1 MPIPYVNLTKQ
12 AKSQKKEIINLLNRI
27 IKKGQF
33 VGGYEID
40 KFEKNICKLINVK
53 HCVALNSGTD
63 ALTLGLHLMGIK
75 KGDEVITTPNSFI
88 ASAAAIVHLGA
99 EPIFVDIC
107 NDGNIDPKNLIKKI
121 SKKTKAIM
129 PVHLSGR
136 PCKMDKIISIS
147 KKYKIPIIE
156 DAAQAIGTK
165 FKNKFVGTF
174 GKVGCFSAHPLKNL
188 NAMGD
193 SGYLVTDDKIIANK
207 IKLLRNHGI
216 KNRNDITDF
225 GYVSR
230 MDNFQAGILNL
241 RLKKLKS
248 IIAKRRS
255 NAKLYF
261 QNLKKLKEIKLPYE
275 EKNQFNSFHT
285 FIILANKRDKLKNYL
300 EKKKISTAIHY
311 PKLIFDQKAYT
322 NKFKKINSKY
332 YPKSKYYVSNIL
344 TLPINEFITKN
355 EIKKISNEIINFYNF
370 INAKN
375 SRQHF

>member
-1 MPIPYVNLTKQ
+1 MSIPYVNLSKQ
-12 AKSQKKEIINLLNRI
+12 AKYQKKEIVNLLNQI

-33 VGGYEID
+33 VGGDEID

-63 ALTLGLHLMGIK
+63 ALTLGLYLLGIK

-99 EPIFVDIC
+99 IPIFADIC
-107 NDGNIDPKNLIKKI
+107 DDGNIDPNDMTKKI

-136 PCKMDKIISIS
+136 PCKMDRITSIS

-193 SGYLVTDDKIIANK
+193 SGYLVTDNRIIAHK
-207 IKLLRNHGI
+207 IKLLRDHGI

-248 IIAKRRS
+248 VIAKRRS

-261 QNLKKLKEIKLPYE
+261 QNLKNIKEIKLPYE
-275 EKNQFNSFHT
+275 EKNQFNTFHT
-285 FIILANKRDKLKNYL
+285 FIILASKRNELKRYL

-322 NKFKKINSKY
+322 NKFKKINSKH
-332 YPKSKYYVSNIL
+332 YPKSKYYVTNIL

-370 INAKN
+370 
-375 SRQHF
+375 H

>member
-12 AKSQKKEIINLLNRI
+12 AKSQKKEILDLLNRI

-63 ALTLGLHLMGIK
+63 ALTLGLHLIGVK

-99 EPIFVDIC
+99 VPIFVDIC
-107 NDGNIDPKNLIKKI
+107 NDGNIDPKDLIKKI

-261 QNLKKLKEIKLPYE
+261 QKLKKLKEIKLPYE

-322 NKFKKINSKY
+322 NKFKKINSKH